1 MALRL
6 SLIVVL
12 SLIVASKAAVLDHNA
27 LQKRGPGAGDFM
39 NVMLKNAEDLEDSLE
54 ALSSGL
60 DDFAT
65 NFKDFLFF
73 LEPIGRHFNE
83 KYVKA
88 LMPMLEATPAEILKE
103 LLINILKA
111 LKSTMDELAVVIVER
126 NPLHPEK
133 LRFDDHTPPHYGS
146 KQDPLHP
153 EKISFDDPS
162 VFSRALMDHFR
173 RQIDSHIMTLGVWGN
188 LVGKAFG
195 ALDTLVVNAVIGIS
209 NQIKEAEMQLD
220 NGIKQM
226 NAVPAEI
233 IKTMIL
239 EGLKGNMHG

>member
-1 MALRL
+1 MDLRL

-12 SLIVASKAAVLDHNA
+12 SLIVASKAATLDHNA
-27 LQKRGPGAGDFM
+27 LQKRAPGAGDFM
-39 NVMLKNAEDLEDSLE
+39 NVMSKNAEDLEDSLE

-103 LLINILKA
+103 LVINILKA

-126 NPLHPEK
+126 N
-133 LRFDDHTPPHYGS
+133 
-146 KQDPLHP
+146 PLHP